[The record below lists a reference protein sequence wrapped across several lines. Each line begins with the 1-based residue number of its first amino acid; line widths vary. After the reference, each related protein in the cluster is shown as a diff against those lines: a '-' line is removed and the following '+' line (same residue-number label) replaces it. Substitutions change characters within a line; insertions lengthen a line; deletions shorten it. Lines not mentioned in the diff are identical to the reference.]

1 MWRSEQLPNWTYRF
15 PKRIHASILW
25 RQKKLAQLYYNF
37 KFLFKEISI
46 EEGTKIYSG
55 AVLDTIYE
63 GSIHIGQDCE
73 IHRSAMLR
81 TYGGSIRIGNKCSIH
96 PYCVIYGHGGLIVG
110 NGVRIAT
117 HTVIIP
123 ANHNF
128 NRIDKFI
135 HEQDETRLGIVI
147 EDDVWIGAG
156 VKILDGVK
164 VAQGCVIAAGAVVT
178 KSTQPY
184 GIYAGVPAKFRK
196 LRNE

>member
-1 MWRSEQLPNWTYRF
+1 MKLQLTR
-15 PKRIHASILW
+15 
-25 RQKKLAQLYYNF
+25 KLARAYYKF

-46 EEGTKIYSG
+46 EEGTNIYFG
-55 AVLDTIYE
+55 AILDTLYG
-63 GSIHIGQDCE
+63 GSIHIGKDCE
-73 IHRSAMLR
+73 IHKGSIIL
-81 TYGGSIRIGNKCSIH
+81 TYGGNIKFGNNCSIN
-96 PYCVIYGHGGLIVG
+96 PYCVIYGHGGLIIG

-135 HEQDETRLGIVI
+135 YEQEETRLGIVI